1 MEINHTNSNIIIHP
15 HNNQKIY
22 DTFVNMLKQLK
33 EKICI
38 SHLNLLNPNDNIDRL
53 NSEIKESFEEIDDML
68 YQIANLKKEYLNFLS
83 IKRTTFYILD
93 NKTLYCH
100 ISSIEKL
107 FDSFYN
113 LIYLKNTLSEKEYDK
128 FNSKFNR
135 ELLKFEQHFYTMV
148 CKPSEN
154 YNEDVLSSIINS
166 LI

>member
-1 MEINHTNSNIIIHP
+1 MEIYHTKSNIVINPP
-15 HNNQKIY
+15 HNQKIY

-38 SHLNLLNPNDNIDRL
+38 GLLNSLNSNDNIERL
-53 NSEIKESFEEIDDML
+53 ISEIKESFEEIDDML
-68 YQIANLKKEYLNFLS
+68 YQIANLKKEYFNFLS
-83 IKRTTFYILD
+83 IKRITFYILD
-93 NKTLYCH
+93 NETLYCH
-100 ISSIEKL
+100 ISSIEKF

-113 LIYLKNTLSEKEYDK
+113 LIYLKNTLCEEEYDK
-128 FNSKFNR
+128 INSKFNK
-135 ELLKFEQHFYTMV
+135 ELLKFEQNFYTSL